1 MIEVMG
7 LAVLPA
13 RLKEEMQR
21 LGEFIVEGRDISSDE
36 DLSKHADWV
45 EEFLQKYDAVT
56 SDNVESILQTEIG
69 IVFKKV
75 LEHAGVYKNTP
86 EGKEAFMRFVDALN

>member
-21 LGEFIVEGRDISSDE
+21 LGEFIVEGKDISTDE
-36 DLSKHADWV
+36 QLAKHAEWV
-45 EEFLQKYDAVT
+45 EQFLQKYDDIND
-56 SDNVESILQTEIG
+56 DNVDEIIQKEIG
-69 IVFKKV
+69 IVFMQV

-86 EGKEAFMRFVDALN
+86 EGMEGFLRFIQSL